1 MIRSFQHRIQ
11 SRLHTLSQQAERNR
25 IGRWLM
31 DVCRIFWG
39 LAKIMIPIL
48 LVVRMIELLGWIN
61 ALGNAI
67 SPIMIWVGLP
77 GEMGLVWVT
86 AIFSNLYTAMAIF
99 YQLGG
104 MDQLSVAQ
112 VSVLCSMMLISHG
125 LPIEAAIAKA
135 VGARL
140 RFTLVLRI
148 GGAMLL
154 GFLLHHYYDA
164 FALLQTPINTAWV
177 PENSDASWSSWF
189 LLQGQTFVAAF
200 VIIAALTL
208 TIRVLNYLGIEKAI
222 HFLLSPLLRLLG
234 IGAKASNIIVVGL
247 TLGLSFG
254 GSILIREA
262 KTGHIDNQDVFLT
275 MAFLGLCHSLIEDT
289 LLMLLLGA
297 DLFSI
302 LWVRLVFAIV
312 IIVALARLLPLLSS
326 RKYAW
331 LYQPPSTPPLSNKEL
346 V

>member
-1 MIRSFQHRIQ
+1 MIRSFRSHILN
-11 SRLHTLSQQAERNR
+11 RLEALSQQAERNSL
-25 IGRWLM
+25 GRWFV

-39 LAKIMIPIL
+39 LVKIMIPIL
-48 LVVRMIELLGWIN
+48 LVVRAIELMGWISF
-61 ALGNAI
+61 LGNAI
-67 SPIMIWVGLP
+67 SPIMVWVGLP

-86 AIFSNLYTAMAIF
+86 AMCSNLYTAMAIF

-104 MDQLSVAQ
+104 LEQLNTAQ
-112 VSVLCSMMLISHG
+112 VSVLCSMMLIAHG

-135 VGARL
+135 VGVKL

-148 GGAMLL
+148 GGALLL
-154 GFLLHHYYDA
+154 GFLLHHYYQA
-164 FALLQTPINTAWV
+164 FSLLQIPVISSWS
-177 PENSDASWSSWF
+177 PNSSDTSWSSWF
-189 LLQGQTFVAAF
+189 VLQGQTFIAAF

-234 IGAKASNIIVVGL
+234 IGTKASNIIVVGL

-254 GSILIREA
+254 GGILIKEA
-262 KTGHIDNQDVFLT
+262 KAGHIANTDIFLT

-302 LWVRLVFAIV
+302 LWLRLLFGIV
-312 IIVALARLLPLLSS
+312 IIAILARAIPLLSAK
-326 RKYAW
+326 KYAW
-331 LYQPPSTPPLSNKEL
+331 FYKPPTT
-346 V
+346 